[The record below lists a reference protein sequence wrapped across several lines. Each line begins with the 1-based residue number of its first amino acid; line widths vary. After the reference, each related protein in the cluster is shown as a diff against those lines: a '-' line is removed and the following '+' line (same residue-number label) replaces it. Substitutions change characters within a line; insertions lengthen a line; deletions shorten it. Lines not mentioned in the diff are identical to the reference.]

1 MAVDYA
7 VVPEAGLPTLSYC
20 RCPSH
25 KVWVR
30 QAEAGDGDVMDALSV
45 TNIKAADDMYI
56 LSHL

>member
-25 KVWVR
+25 KVR

-45 TNIKAADDMYI
+45 TIKAADDMYI